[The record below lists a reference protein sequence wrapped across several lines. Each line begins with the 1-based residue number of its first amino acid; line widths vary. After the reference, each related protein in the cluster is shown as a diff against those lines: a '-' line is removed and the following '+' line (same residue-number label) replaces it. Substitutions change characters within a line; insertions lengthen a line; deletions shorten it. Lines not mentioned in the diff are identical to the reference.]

1 MKQPWLSV
9 IIPTYNG
16 ESYLPFALDSILI
29 QNDPDIEC
37 IVVDDGST
45 DATLSIVNYYQ
56 NYMNLAVYQKEQRNW
71 VANTNY
77 ALGFAHGKYICFLHQ
92 DDFWL
97 KQRLTIIKSLIA
109 AHPDVGLILHP
120 VIFVDQRGRFAGLW
134 RCPLPC
140 FPSII
145 SSHILI
151 EKLLVQNFI
160 AISAPVFRR
169 DMAIAVGGMDE
180 KLWYTADWDFWLKLA
195 ALGPAIYYPKPLSAF
210 RIHFG
215 SQTIR
220 RSASLR
226 EFREQLEI
234 VFQRNF
240 VIWTG
245 DPRRKRKIQR
255 VAIFSI
261 EVNTALAGLV
271 HRKPINIAKL
281 LLHFLSLR
289 PDEWI
294 LYLRY
299 SRVFERIFARLKA
312 FLWHILIK

>member
-1 MKQPWLSV
+1 MKNPWLSV

-16 ESYLPFALDSILI
+16 EPYLRFTLDSILI

-45 DATLSIVNYYQ
+45 DATLSIVAYYQ
-56 NYMNLAVYQKEQRNW
+56 NYINLVIHQRKQRNW

-77 ALGFAHGKYICFLHQ
+77 ALNFARGEYICFLHQ

-97 KQRLTIIKSLIA
+97 QQRLTIIKSLIA
-109 AHPDVGLILHP
+109 IYPDVGLILHP
-120 VIFVDQRGRFAGLW
+120 VIFVDQQGRFQGFW

-140 FPSII
+140 FPAII
-145 SSHILI
+145 PSQILI

-160 AISAPVFRR
+160 AISAPTFKR
-169 DMAIAVGGMDE
+169 DMAIAVGSMDE
-180 KLWYTADWDFWLKLA
+180 NLWYTADWDFWLKLA
-195 ALGPAIYYPKPLSAF
+195 ALGPAIYYPRPLSAF
-210 RIHFG
+210 RIHPG

-234 VFQRNF
+234 VFQRHF
-240 VIWTG
+240 AIWRG
-245 DPRRKRKIQR
+245 DPTRKRKIHR
-255 VAIFSI
+255 MAIFSI

-271 HRKPINIAKL
+271 HRKPVNMAKL
-281 LLHFLSLR
+281 LLQFLSLG
-289 PDEWI
+289 PDGWI

-299 SRVFERIFARLKA
+299 SRIFERVSARLKM
-312 FLWHILIK
+312 ILYDIFR